1 LIKLCVGIGTDL
13 NKDSK
18 QPNLNPNQKA
28 AQLQA
33 SCGFET
39 SKFSSSTVSSPII
52 PSVLTRCML
61 EVIIPTG
68 GAVPDRSGCVGCT
81 YPY

>member
-1 LIKLCVGIGTDL
+1 VGLRTDL

-18 QPNLNPNQKA
+18 NPNLNPNQKA

-39 SKFSSSTVSSPII
+39 SKLPCSTISPYLMETN
-52 PSVLTRCML
+52 PWDAFRNVLCL
-61 EVIIPTG
+61 EFVQPAFMSKHRNTG
-68 GAVPDRSGCVGCT
+68 
-81 YPY
+81 

>member
-1 LIKLCVGIGTDL
+1 LIKLCVGIRTDL

-28 AQLQA
+28 TQLMA

-39 SKFSSSTVSSPII
+39 SKLQSSTISPYLMETNPWDAFRNI
-52 PSVLTRCML
+52 LCL
-61 EVIIPTG
+61 EFVQLALMSKHRNTG
-68 GAVPDRSGCVGCT
+68 
-81 YPY
+81 

>member
-1 LIKLCVGIGTDL
+1 LIKLCIGLRTDL

-18 QPNLNPNQKA
+18 HPNINPNQKA

-39 SKFSSSTVSSPII
+39 SKLPSSTISSYLMETNPWDAFRN
-52 PSVLTRCML
+52 VLCLEFVQLAFMSKHKNTR
-61 EVIIPTG
+61 
-68 GAVPDRSGCVGCT
+68 
-81 YPY
+81 